1 MIDLILASDARPFA
15 VALATMVGLSALELG
30 FLLGGLGGLSQLI
43 DALLPEGLG
52 ATVDL
57 DLELDADLDADADLG
72 GGPNALQSVLSFFGI
87 GSVPF
92 LVVLVAFLTS
102 FGLTGLAIQYGVG
115 ALTGGYLP
123 ATIASMPALIIG
135 SSLSGHIA
143 RFFGRLIPSVE
154 TDAVSAD
161 SFVGRVAKVTLGTA
175 TEGEPAQA
183 RVKGPKGHNHMVLVE
198 PDLPGQSLEQG
209 SRVLLVSRERSI
221 FRAIPAP
228 SDAL

>member
-1 MIDLILASDARPFA
+1 MIDLALAPEARPFA
-15 VALATMVGLSALELG
+15 VALATMVGLSVLELS
-30 FLLGGLGGLSQLI
+30 FLIGGLGGLSQLI
-43 DALLPEGLG
+43 DAILPEGLG

-57 DLELDADLDADADLG
+57 DLDADVDADLSGAG
-72 GGPNALQSVLSFFGI
+72 SPSGLQSVLSFFGI
-87 GSVPF
+87 GTVPF

-102 FGLTGLAIQYGVG
+102 FGLTGFAIQYGAK
-115 ALTGGYLP
+115 ALTSAYLP
-123 ATIASMPALIIG
+123 ATYASMPALIIG
-135 SSLSGHIA
+135 SSLSGRIA
-143 RFFGRLIPSVE
+143 QFFGKLIPSVE
-154 TDAVSAD
+154 TDAVSAE

-209 SRVLLVSRERSI
+209 SRVLLVSREGSI

-228 SDAL
+228 SESL